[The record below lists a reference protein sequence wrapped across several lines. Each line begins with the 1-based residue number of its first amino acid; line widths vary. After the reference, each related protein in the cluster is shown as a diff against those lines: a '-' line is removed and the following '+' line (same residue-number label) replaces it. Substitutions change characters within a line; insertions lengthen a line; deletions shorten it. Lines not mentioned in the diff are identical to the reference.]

1 MENVTLIMKDELT
14 GAQVER
20 TISATNAMTSGYPC
34 YELKSKSHQRKALE
48 SWINERGNDQHETI
62 LTLQSWS
69 FA

>member
-1 MENVTLIMKDELT
+1 MENVILVMKDELT
-14 GAQVER
+14 GEKVER
-20 TISATNAMTSGYPC
+20 TICATNAMSNSYPC